1 MTTAN
6 PTNQLP
12 LLNRLFP
19 KGVAEPMFKRSPFL
33 NSCKK
38 DTKFG
43 GEGRH
48 VNVTV
53 APTAGGS
60 SDFATAVA
68 NQDATTE
75 VRFFV
80 THKKEYQVFS
90 VQGDLI
96 ARSKGDKNAVLEA
109 VTQQADKARYAF
121 FRALTARAWGHAG
134 GALGVISSGS
144 TVSSTSIT
152 LATRSNHVRFE
163 RNMRVQLSS
172 TNGTSGS
179 LRDSGRQ
186 LTIDSIN
193 RATGVVT
200 ATAAWNTISGAA
212 TGDSIFRAGD
222 FGNAMTGAQGWA
234 PTSDPSAS
242 ESFFTVDRTDYDV
255 QRTSGIRIS
264 GGGAPKEDT
273 LITACAEAQLAG
285 ADGDGRM
292 VHLNPL
298 DLSALVKE
306 LGSKRQYVDV
316 KGREGIGFKALQ
328 VDAPGGAVIV
338 ASEPD
343 VPQGFAWLTMMD
355 EIYLRTAG
363 EAPMML
369 NEDGVG
375 KLMRSATDDAYQG
388 RIGCY
393 GNFFWE
399 NPGHVV
405 VITW

>member
-1 MTTAN
+1 MAGATT
-6 PTNQLP
+6 TNQLP
-12 LLNRLFP
+12 LLKRLFP
-19 KGVAEPMFKRSPFL
+19 SGVAEPLYKRSPFL
-33 NSCKK
+33 NSIKK

-53 APTAGGS
+53 GPTSGGS
-60 SDFATAVA
+60 SDFATALA
-68 NQDATTE
+68 NQGATTE

-80 THKKEYQVFS
+80 THKKEYQLFS
-90 VQGDLI
+90 IQGDLI

-144 TVSSTSIT
+144 TVSSTTIT
-152 LATRSNHVRFE
+152 LATRANVVGFE
-163 RNMRVQLSS
+163 PNSYVQLSS
-172 TNGTSGS
+172 ANGLSGS

-186 LTIDSIN
+186 IQLQNVN
-193 RATGVVT
+193 RKTGELT
-200 ATAAWNTISGAA
+200 ATVAWNTISGAA
-212 TGDSIFRAGD
+212 TGDSIFRPGD

-234 PTSDPSAS
+234 PVSDPSAS
-242 ESFFTVDRTDYDV
+242 ESFFGVDRTVYDI
-255 QRTSGIRIS
+255 QRLSGIRVS
-264 GGGAPKEDT
+264 GSGAPKEDT

-298 DLSALVKE
+298 DLSDLVKE

-328 VDAPGGAVIV
+328 IDAPGGAVIV

-343 VPQGFAWLTMMD
+343 VPKGNAWLVMSD

-375 KLMRSATDDAYQG
+375 KLMRSATDDSYQG
-388 RIGCY
+388 RLGAY